1 MKIETIDGTV
11 VSAAV
16 QRATGKVTVYSE
28 IVFRLADGAEH
39 RMDKVAVA
47 PGVAEAL
54 EPGSRGRF
62 YAYKAF
68 DHKGIIA
75 ARTQGG
81 HAAFAMPSGNERIML
96 MAAIVGSAYFVVM
109 LVTRGGLSLLAFALA
124 VLGGFAYHSYRK
136 LRIES
141 RARYD
146 ADSGYAAASLAR
158 PEPATPG
165 EAEAK
170 GT

>member
-1 MKIETIDGTV
+1 MQIETIDATV

-16 QRATGKVTVYSE
+16 QRATSKVTVYSE
-28 IVFRLADGAEH
+28 IVFRLADGSER

-54 EPGSRGRF
+54 QPGSRGRF
-62 YAYKAF
+62 YAYKAI

-81 HAAFAMPSGNERIML
+81 HAAFVMPSGNERIML
-96 MAAIVGSAYFVVM
+96 MAAIVGSAYFIIM
-109 LVTRGGLSLLAFALA
+109 LMTRGGLSLLALALG

-158 PEPATPG
+158 PEPSTAG
-165 EAEAK
+165 EVK
-170 GT
+170 ST

>member
-1 MKIETIDGTV
+1 MEIETIDGTV

-28 IVFRLADGAEH
+28 IVFRLADGAER
-39 RMDKVAVA
+39 RMGKVAVA
-47 PGVAEAL
+47 PGVAETL

-62 YAYKAF
+62 YAYEAI
-68 DHKGIIA
+68 DHRGIVA

-81 HAAFAMPSGNERIML
+81 HAAFDMPSGNERIML
-96 MAAIVGSAYFVVM
+96 VAAIAGSAYFIVM
-109 LVTRGGLSLLAFALA
+109 LATRGGLSLLGLA
-124 VLGGFAYHSYRK
+124 ISVLCGFAYQGYRK

-158 PEPATPG
+158 TTSVAG
-165 EAEAK
+165 EAK
-170 GT
+170 RS